1 MDPGWPPNP
10 ANSLICILCKS
21 AMPFDNVN
29 PERFFRHL
37 LADHSAYFNLNL
49 LLEISLMQPQAV
61 REEDQIVHEGFP
73 DFVSKQ
79 NSIYQDSLQIK
90 HEVKSCGRVSVEPDS
105 TTNYNQRP
113 ENCNEAYS
121 TVVSSQS
128 QGNCSV
134 STIST
139 VSNNVSISPGPSLNA
154 TVQPVKVKGQ
164 EDAGDFDLSF
174 FINHITQPNGKDTQ
188 EMKPSSATF
197 IPFESKPNLINLQS
211 GLGEVPSKDIKIHE
225 SGLFT
230 MTVKPDFSGLDP
242 ISFVKYEPKSK
253 RKMTRELTVNKN
265 NQPIPSLP
273 DNPNRHLV
281 PEDLQELIVNQN
293 PARRIKFTYSQRMN
307 TQMVVDDYVLK
318 KKKGPYLT
326 RGGRVVNWKCIN
338 DACQYTAV
346 TWEGHIQDQARHHN
360 HPSQPELFIKKQA
373 RAKIRE
379 TMAHDAS
386 NSSQEDS
393 AVTNAV
399 MDVVIETSPEMRNKI
414 GSIDALKQA
423 ARRYNRKLQKDT
435 QHTFDGNMMLATTG
449 EAIVVPASV
458 YENYEIV
465 GEFPADY
472 QFSTETPTVNVEY
485 SNVSADLGAT
495 NTSGVLNS
503 SLVTDNITL
512 EEQVVKTNFES
523 SEVDSE
529 KRAMGDDEMA
539 SGFNASEEDLMEK
552 SIKEG
557 VNVAISQPKDS
568 VEELLEPSPTK
579 QDQLVDEFIV

>member
-1 MDPGWPPNP
+1 MG
-10 ANSLICILCKS
+10 
-21 AMPFDNVN
+21 
-29 PERFFRHL
+29 
-37 LADHSAYFNLNL
+37 
-49 LLEISLMQPQAV
+49 
-61 REEDQIVHEGFP
+61 
-73 DFVSKQ
+73 
-79 NSIYQDSLQIK
+79 
-90 HEVKSCGRVSVEPDS
+90 
-105 TTNYNQRP
+105 
-113 ENCNEAYS
+113 
-121 TVVSSQS
+121 
-128 QGNCSV
+128 
-134 STIST
+134 
-139 VSNNVSISPGPSLNA
+139 
-154 TVQPVKVKGQ
+154 
-164 EDAGDFDLSF
+164 
-174 FINHITQPNGKDTQ
+174 
-188 EMKPSSATF
+188 
-197 IPFESKPNLINLQS
+197 
-211 GLGEVPSKDIKIHE
+211 
-225 SGLFT
+225 
-230 MTVKPDFSGLDP
+230 
-242 ISFVKYEPKSK
+242 VKYEPKSK

-458 YENYEIV
+458 YENYDIV